1 MMRNLAGGFLGVAI
15 GSYLIVALVG
25 FSPPEPAYPSPL
37 NLIWAVFIGSQA
49 LRSTLQT
56 IFQGQI
62 AVLYLVTWL
71 LIGLV
76 IAPFSRKGWNTVR
89 TAVWVGVT
97 LAIMALVGQLFENP
111 TYWDITL
118 NPLRNYDLIYQFSIS
133 IVTSLLTLLSAI
145 PLTMVI
151 DKARQTGEL
160 PIPEK
165 IETRCNCG
173 AVFKSNPLIC
183 SECGATL
190 RQPED

>member
-1 MMRNLAGGFLGVAI
+1 MRNLAGGFLGIVV

-25 FSPPEPAYPSPL
+25 LSPPEPPYPSPL
-37 NLIWAVFIGSQA
+37 NLIWAIFVGSQA
-49 LRSTLQT
+49 LKSTLQT
-56 IFQGQI
+56 IFQGQV
-62 AVLYLVTWL
+62 AVLYLATWL

-97 LAIMALVGQLFENP
+97 LAIMALIGQLFENP

-133 IVTSLLTLLSAI
+133 LVTSLLTLLSAI
-145 PLTMVI
+145 PLTIAI
-151 DKARQTGEL
+151 DRARQTGEL

-173 AVFKSNPLIC
+173 AVFKSSPLIC
-183 SECGATL
+183 SECGAIL
-190 RQPED
+190 RKPDD